1 MPLLSLV
8 SLNIGIEAI
17 ALGVKIVLAGQRRTV
32 MCSDN
37 VFVTA
42 IKLIFG
48 AVIALMLTNYLPG
61 SFLKSAKIAIEECEK
76 SLPRDQHC
84 IISAIP
90 EELK

>member
-48 AVIALMLTNYLPG
+48 AVIALMLT
-61 SFLKSAKIAIEECEK
+61 K